1 MRHVNELIGNG
12 PVATEDGLVLI
23 NDFLHRA
30 CKHERL
36 GKETVALRAHY
47 ASGWPVISSY
57 CYALDSRC
65 EILQRFSQR
74 LCPRS
79 KRFVDS
85 VITFYSSYIVF
96 LHFKTAD
103 ARQIEPISILLFILR
118 HYNLS
123 IRLLFPEYFLKINYS
138 QRNSSDDNNNRS
150 TILTFLHLKC
160 KYNKNLDFE
169 RTTGQRMLS
178 FPWAKPTYLVAFT
191 QPLSIAFLSFLL
203 LLFLF
208 SFFASL
214 YDGACDYLCTKQDI
228 QLA

>member
-36 GKETVALRAHY
+36 GKENVALRAHY

-85 VITFYSSYIVF
+85 VITLCSSYIVF

-103 ARQIEPISILLFILR
+103 ARQIELISISLFIL
-118 HYNLS
+118 HDYNLS
-123 IRLLFPEYFLKINYS
+123 YFSLNISLKSIIPNAIPA
-138 QRNSSDDNNNRS
+138 
-150 TILTFLHLKC
+150 TI
-160 KYNKNLDFE
+160 
-169 RTTGQRMLS
+169 TT
-178 FPWAKPTYLVAFT
+178 T
-191 QPLSIAFLSFLL
+191 
-203 LLFLF
+203 
-208 SFFASL
+208 
-214 YDGACDYLCTKQDI
+214 D
-228 QLA
+228 